1 MSTIRVN
8 AIQSTSTTNG
18 GISIDSSGHVTLD
31 GQALPSAGPLS
42 NRNLIINGAMQVAQ
56 RGTSSTGQTSAGYHS
71 VDRFTLGPSTAGT
84 WSISQSTDAPDG
96 FAYSLKLDC
105 TTANTSL
112 SANSMLYY
120 SQKIEG
126 NNLQHL
132 GFGTSNA
139 KPLTFSFWV
148 KSNKTGTYTSEL
160 YNQDSSRQI
169 SKTFTIDT
177 ANTWEHKVINFPADT
192 TGSFNADANSSLWVF
207 VHLASGSDRNSGT
220 LNDDAWAA
228 VTNADRISSSNVN
241 LADSTSNEIFMT
253 GVQLEVGSVATPF
266 EHRSYGDELA
276 RCQRYYWNVF
286 FGDDSSDNAIG
297 QGTNFDGT
305 TSFFNIYPPVS
316 MRSVPSLEASNTAS
330 YYIAY
335 QSSSSTNVSTISLDG
350 ATTPNVF
357 EINAACGG
365 SGGNAVIFRRQN
377 ANAILRF
384 NAEL

>member
-1 MSTIRVN
+1 MSTLKVSSIQN
-8 AIQSTSTTNG
+8 ASSSSG
-18 GISIDSSGHVTLD
+18 GVSIDTSGHVTVD
-31 GQALPSAGPLS
+31 GVAMPSSGPLS

-56 RGTSSTGQTSAGYHS
+56 RGTSSTGQTSAGYYS

-84 WSISQSTDAPDG
+84 WSISQSTDAPDN

-120 SQKIEG
+120 AQKIEG

-160 YNQDSSRQI
+160 YNEDSSRQI

-192 TGSFNADANSSLWVF
+192 TGSFDADANTSLWVF
-207 VHLASGSDRNSGT
+207 VHLGSGSDRNSGT

-253 GVQLEVGSVATPF
+253 GWQLEVGSVATPF
-266 EHRSYGDELA
+266 EHRSFEHELNMC
-276 RCQRYYWNVF
+276 RRYYQTKFPYGEAIAANSNYIASSTVGTVGGGPRGHVGYFQPMRATPTITFWNNHLDIA
-286 FGDDSSDNAIG
+286 GSAN
-297 QGTNFDGT
+297 
-305 TSFFNIYPPVS
+305 
-316 MRSVPSLEASNTAS
+316 SLVYNNGSWASTTAS
-330 YYIAY
+330 T
-335 QSSSSTNVSTISLDG
+335 S
-350 ATTPNVF
+350 
-357 EINAACGG
+357 INACGFQYIPAAG
-365 SGGNAVIFRRQN
+365 SGGLIYY
-377 ANAILRF
+377 F
-384 NAEL
+384 NWEAAAEL